1 MPKKWIFYLHLVKL
15 NFYLNKYG
23 FCPPQIKEKVNKD
36 VNLIV
41 VIPCFNE
48 TDLLTSLQS
57 LNHCKLPIVNVEVII
72 VINAS
77 EKSSEAIKQQN
88 IASFNEG
95 IKWANNINTEK
106 LTFHFILNNNLPK
119 KHAGVGLAR
128 KIGMDEAVSRFDT
141 INKNG
146 IIVCFDA
153 DSKCDENYL
162 VEIENHFNKH
172 PTTPGCSIHYEHP
185 IEGEEFE
192 QNIYNGII
200 NYELF
205 LRYYNQALLFCGLP
219 YAFQTVGSSMAVKS
233 SAYQKQG
240 GMNKRKAGEDFYFI
254 HKIIALGGF
263 TNLSTTKVIPSP
275 RISDRVPF
283 GTGKAIGNWI
293 NDKASIYK
301 TYDFRIWQIIK
312 EFVSIIPLLK
322 NNEIAEIDFFNQPN
336 SQVFVEF
343 LKQNKFNEGLAEIR
357 RNSTDNKAF
366 VKRFYTWF
374 NAFRLL
380 KAVHYLRDN
389 QYPNQPIFE
398 EAKTLAKTM
407 GFYKNELTLKSLLM
421 TYRVKEKGSF

>member
-1 MPKKWIFYLHLVKL
+1 M

-23 FCPPQIKEKVNKD
+23 FCSHQIKEKVNKE
-36 VNLIV
+36 VNIIV

-48 TDLLTSLQS
+48 NDLLSSLKS
-57 LNHCKLPIVNVEVII
+57 LHQCQLPNGNVEVII

-77 EKSSEAIKQQN
+77 EISKDCIKQQN
-88 IASFNEG
+88 VKTYNEAIEWAS
-95 IKWANNINTEK
+95 KINSQRLK
-106 LTFHFILNNNLPK
+106 FHFILNNNLPK

-128 KIGMDEAVSRFDT
+128 KIGMDEAVARFDV

-162 VEIENHFNKH
+162 VEIESHFKKYSK
-172 PTTPGCSIHYEHP
+172 TPGCSIHYEHP
-185 IEGEEFE
+185 IEGKEFE
-192 QNIYNGII
+192 QNIYDGII

-233 SAYQKQG
+233 WAYQKQG

-263 TNLSTTKVIPSP
+263 TNLTSTKVIPSP

-283 GTGKAIGNWI
+283 GTGKAIGDWI
-293 NDKASIYK
+293 DRNSSIYK
-301 TYDFRIWQIIK
+301 TYDFRIWLIIK
-312 EFVSIIPLLK
+312 QFVDIIPQLNSKLI
-322 NNEIAEIDFFNQPN
+322 NEIDFFKNEDAQP
-336 SQVFVEF
+336 FIDF
-343 LKQNKFNEGLAEIR
+343 LNQNKFEEGLAEIKK
-357 RNSTDNKAF
+357 NSTNNTF
-366 VKRFYTWF
+366 VKRFFTWF

-389 QYPNQPIFE
+389 QYANQPIFN

-407 GFYKNELTLKSLLM
+407 GFYTGQDNLKSLLLL
-421 TYRVKEKGSF
+421 YREKEKGV